1 MSYRSEKSETLHQG
15 RVFDLLRDEVRYP
28 DGRLATFEVL
38 RHGGAVAML
47 AQDEGGELLF
57 VRQYRHA
64 IGERLLEIPAGRLE
78 AGEEPLQTAQR
89 ELKEEVGM
97 AAAKWRELGSF
108 LVAPGYSDEVIHLFY
123 ASELS
128 PEALPQDEDE
138 AIEVVR
144 LSPEEARK
152 QLREGGIRDAK
163 SALALKLAGALL
175 D

>member
-1 MSYRSEKSETLHQG
+1 MEFRTLSSRLVYEG

-64 IGERLLEIPAGRLE
+64 IRETLLEIPAGRLE

-89 ELKEEVGM
+89 ELKEEAGM
-97 AAAKWRELGSF
+97 AAAKWRALGSF

-123 ASELS
+123 ASELR
-128 PEALPQDEDE
+128 PETLPQDEDE
-138 AIEVVR
+138 EIEVVR
-144 LSPEEARK
+144 LSPGEARK

-163 SALALKLAGALL
+163 SALALKLAEALL